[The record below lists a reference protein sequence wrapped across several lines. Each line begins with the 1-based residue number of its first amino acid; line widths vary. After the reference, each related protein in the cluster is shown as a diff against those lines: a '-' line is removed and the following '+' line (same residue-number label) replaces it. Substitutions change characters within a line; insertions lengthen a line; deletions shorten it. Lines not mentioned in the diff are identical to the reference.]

1 MGLALTRLHSISNF
15 SVGYDHVD
23 LHAAAKRGIRVG
35 HTPNILKE
43 ATALA
48 ELVLALM
55 LSTARR
61 IAEGDRICRWN
72 EAELKQFSLLEFL
85 GTGLCGQAVGIIGMS
100 SVGLEVAK
108 MAHCGFNA
116 RVLYHDRQRVPEDVE
131 QSLGEAEYYSDLYK
145 MLPLSDFVVLLSPPT
160 PETYK
165 MFGRR
170 EFSKMKRSA
179 NFVNVSHGCLV
190 DHDALVSALED
201 GTIGAA
207 GLDVSDSEP
216 LPQDHELLTLPNVVL
231 APHIG
236 TCTSL
241 ACLQMLQVVV
251 ENIEA
256 VLNNKPMAAEVPLP
270 NQKDF

>member
-1 MGLALTRLHSISNF
+1 M
-15 SVGYDHVD
+15 
-23 LHAAAKRGIRVG
+23 
-35 HTPNILKE
+35 
-43 ATALA
+43 
-48 ELVLALM
+48 
-55 LSTARR
+55 
-61 IAEGDRICRWN
+61 
-72 EAELKQFSLLEFL
+72 KQ
-85 GTGLCGQAVGIIGMS
+85 
-100 SVGLEVAK
+100 
-108 MAHCGFNA
+108 
-116 RVLYHDRQRVPEDVE
+116 
-131 QSLGEAEYYSDLYK
+131 
-145 MLPLSDFVVLLSPPT
+145 
-160 PETYK
+160 
-165 MFGRR
+165 
-170 EFSKMKRSA
+170 SA

-216 LPQDHELLTLPNVVL
+216 LPQDHKLLTLPNVVL